1 MPKLEFD
8 PYSTEFLASPHEVF
22 SRIRE
27 EAPVYHNEELDFYAL
42 TRYADVAAAYRDHS
56 TYSSAG
62 GIDLEMVKSE
72 QSPPQVILFMDP
84 PDHGRM
90 RGLVNKAFTPR
101 GVSNQ
106 RQVVTQVVRT
116 HLGAADPQRF
126 DVVQDFAAPFPVEV
140 ITRMAGVPAEFRQQ
154 VRLWSD
160 DALRSRSGVGGAE
173 QEAGVKSMLELFGY
187 YYNLVGQRRVEPGD
201 DTISTLISARMERA
215 TGEMTY
221 LDDLEIASFAA
232 LLGGAGALTVTT
244 AVGSA
249 IALFADHP
257 DQWQRLVD
265 DRTKVAAAIEEVLR
279 FDGPVLY
286 NVRCTRTETEL
297 HGMRIPAGK
306 PVLLCAAAAN
316 RDPRAFPEPDRFD
329 IDRERAVQHL
339 AFGQGIHTCLGN
351 AMARMECAIA
361 LEHLLHFMP
370 RYEVIWEDC
379 RRVNSAIERGY
390 SELPVRVLS

>member
-1 MPKLEFD
+1 MQAFD
-8 PYSTEFLASPHEVF
+8 PYSTEFLENPHEVF
-22 SRIRE
+22 RRIRE
-27 EAPVYHNEELDFYAL
+27 QAQVYYNEELDFYAL
-42 TRYADVAAAYRDHS
+42 TRYDDVAAAYRDHL
-56 TYSSAG
+56 TFSSAG
-62 GIDLEMVKSE
+62 GIDLAMVQSE
-72 QSPPQVILFMDP
+72 QEPPQVILFMDP

-101 GVSNQ
+101 AMANQ
-106 RQVVTQVVRT
+106 REVVTDVVRT
-116 HLGAADPQRF
+116 HLAAADPARF
-126 DVVQDFAAPFPVEV
+126 DVVSDFAAPFPVEV

-160 DALRSRSGVGGAE
+160 EALRSRSGVGGAE
-173 QEAGVKSMLELFGY
+173 QDAGVKSMLELFGY

-201 DTISTLISARMERA
+201 DTISTLISARMERT
-215 TGEMTY
+215 TGEATH

-232 LLGGAGALTVTT
+232 LLGGAGALTVTA
-244 AVGSA
+244 AVGAA
-249 IALFADHP
+249 IALFSDHD

-265 DRTKVAAAIEEVLR
+265 DRSKVTAAIEEVLR

-286 NVRCTRTETEL
+286 NVRCTRTEVEL
-297 HGMRIPAGK
+297 HGVRIPEGK

-316 RDPRAFPEPDRFD
+316 RDPRVFPEPDRFD
-329 IDRERAVQHL
+329 IDRERTVQHL

-361 LEHLLHFMP
+361 LEHLLDLMP
-370 RYEVIWEDC
+370 KYQVIWEDC

-390 SELPVRVLS
+390 SELPVRILS